1 MESVLTLC
9 QGLPE
14 RRFAAGEVILTEGER
29 TGRLFVLIEGE
40 VEILKGPYQVHVAS
54 EPGAVF
60 GEISALLDIPHTATA
75 RTTAPTR
82 AYVVDT
88 ADAFLRS
95 HQELAYWVSKLLAQR
110 LHGMTTYLVDLKAQ
124 FEDQDDHLGMVEE
137 VLGALL
143 HQQDEGFV
151 PGSDRHPDT
160 KL

>member
-1 MESVLTLC
+1 MQTMLDLC
-9 QGLPE
+9 RSLAE
-14 RRFAAGEVILTEGER
+14 RRFAAGEVLMAEGER
-29 TGRLFVLIEGE
+29 TGRLYVLIEGE

-75 RTTAPTR
+75 RALAPTR
-82 AYVVDT
+82 AYVVDS

-95 HQELAYWVSKLLAQR
+95 HQELAYSVSRLLAQR

-124 FEDQDDHLGMVEE
+124 FEDQADHFGMVDE

-143 HQQDEGFV
+143 HQQDEVFIA
-151 PGSDRHPDT
+151 GSDRHPDP

>member
-1 MESVLTLC
+1 MESLLTLC
-9 QGLPE
+9 RGLPE
-14 RRFAAGEVILTEGER
+14 QRFAAGEVLMAEGQR
-29 TGRLFVLIEGE
+29 TGRLFVLIEGAI
-40 VEILKGPYQVHVAS
+40 EILKGPYQVHLAD

-75 RTTAPTR
+75 KTVAPTR

-88 ADAFLRS
+88 ADAFLRN

-110 LHGMTTYLVDLKAQ
+110 LHSMTSYLVDLKAQ
-124 FEDQDDHLGMVEE
+124 FEDQKDHFGMVDE

-143 HQQDEGFV
+143 HQQDETFV
-151 PGSDRHPDT
+151 AGSDRCPDT